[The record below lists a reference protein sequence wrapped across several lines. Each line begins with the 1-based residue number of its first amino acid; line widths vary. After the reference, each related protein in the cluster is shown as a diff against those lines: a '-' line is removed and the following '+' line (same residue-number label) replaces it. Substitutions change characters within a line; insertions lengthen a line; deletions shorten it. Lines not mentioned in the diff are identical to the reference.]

1 MKRSLLWFL
10 VIAAL
15 ATGFVVVAIYGQSAG
30 DSPAVI
36 AAVAPT
42 AYPQIA
48 LSAHARGEVIIEVQ
62 VDTAGNVES
71 AKVISGH
78 LLLQRVSEVAAKQWK
93 FSSAER
99 ATKVRT
105 VRLTFAYREV
115 DKSPTPK
122 LHEFTTVFLPP
133 YKVETQFHPGMPIE

>member
-1 MKRSLLWFL
+1 MKRSLLTLL

-15 ATGFVVVAIYGQSAG
+15 ATESVVVARYRQSASE
-30 DSPAVI
+30 SPAVI

-42 AYPQIA
+42 AYPAIA
-48 LSAHARGEVIIEVQ
+48 LSANARGEVIIEVQ
-62 VDTAGNVES
+62 VDTGGNVES

-78 LLLQRVSEVAAKQWK
+78 PLLQRVSEAAARQWK
-93 FSSAER
+93 FSSDER
-99 ATKVRT
+99 ASKARI
-105 VRLTFAYREV
+105 VRLTFAYREA

-133 YKVETQFHPGMPIE
+133 YKVEIQVHPGMPIE